1 MSLYKNIF
9 ATVLLLNT
17 IAFQAQTT
25 WPLDSTVLVQ
35 TDVVT
40 GITRPWEI
48 LWVRRLH
55 MGQLPQ
61 W

>member
-1 MSLYKNIF
+1 MVNLRSILV
-9 ATVLLLNT
+9 AALLGT
-17 IAFQAQTT
+17 ASAQAQTT

-48 LWVRRLH
+48 VW
-55 MGQLPQ
+55 GPDDYI
-61 W
+61 WST